1 MKRAL
6 ILLVVVALVLGVY
19 LFFGRTWLQE
29 RSVRKAIVTYDLAL
43 TDAFLTG
50 DVSELVGVATA
61 DQRAS
66 VSSYLGLFELQGTRL
81 EAELVTLDLIS
92 FEITPNG
99 ATAEVQELWTYDR
112 LSQDGLSTGDRTV
125 EASTLRYVLVRESG
139 DMVVDDVEVLRTES
153 RKEVGE

>member
-1 MKRAL
+1 M
-6 ILLVVVALVLGVY
+6 
-19 LFFGRTWLQE
+19 
-29 RSVRKAIVTYDLAL
+29 RKAIVAYDLAL
-43 TDAFLTG
+43 TDALLTG
-50 DVSELVGVATA
+50 DVGELIDVATV

-81 EAELVTLDLIS
+81 EAELVTLELIS

-112 LSQDGLSTGDRTV
+112 LGLDGLSTGDRTV

-139 DMVVDDVEVLRTES
+139 DLVVDDVVVQRTES
-153 RKEVGE
+153 REEAGL